1 MKKFLFFA
9 TLLSVMSCVG
19 AKEVVIDV
27 RTAAEYVEG
36 HVAGSLNIEHTEIA
50 KEISKL
56 AIGKDDK
63 IILYCRSGRRSSI
76 ALETLKNLG
85 YSKLENY
92 GGLEEARRRLEAPVT
107 PKVEDAGQ

>member
-9 TLLSVMSCVG
+9 TLLWAATCVG

-27 RTAAEYVEG
+27 RTAAEYLEG

-56 AIGKDDK
+56 AIGKDEK

-76 ALETLKNLG
+76 ALETLKSLG

-92 GGLEEARRRLEAPVT
+92 GGLEEARRRLEASVA
-107 PKVEDAGQ
+107 PKGEGRGQ

>member
-9 TLLSVMSCVG
+9 TLMSVMTWAG

-36 HVAGSLNIEHTEIA
+36 HVAGALNIEHTEIA

-56 AIGKDDK
+56 GIAKDDK
-63 IILYCRSGRRSSI
+63 IILYCRSGRRSGI
-76 ALETLKNLG
+76 ALEALKDLG
-85 YSKLENY
+85 FSKLENY
-92 GGLEEARRRLEAPVT
+92 GGLEEARRRLQASFEPEREV
-107 PKVEDAGQ
+107 GSQ